1 MNSKLFARVGAGA
14 FVALAITMAVL
25 ELREEPA
32 PPQAEIVTVSDENDD
47 GAKATLACCSELG
60 LEAAS
65 VDMRTEAWAAERRRF
80 LGQAERAVAADDAVP
95 NASAV
100 EPEPKTT
107 PNRAPNITE
116 AR

>member
-14 FVALAITMAVL
+14 FVAIAITMAVL

-32 PPQAEIVTVSDENDD
+32 PPQAEIVTMPDESVGD
-47 GAKATLACCSELG
+47 AKATLSFCSDLG

-65 VDMRTEAWAAERRRF
+65 VDICTEAWAAERRRF
-80 LGQAERAVAADDAVP
+80 LGQAERAAAENEAASSAPTVELEPDMPP
-95 NASAV
+95 N
-100 EPEPKTT
+100 T
-107 PNRAPNITE
+107 TE